1 MKYHCPSGLPDA
13 EEKAVQRLAV
23 AAYRALDCRGWSRAD
38 LIIRHSDR
46 KPFLIEMNTSPGMT
60 THSLVPMAARAVGLS
75 YEALCAHL
83 IASAALDPQGK
94 GGKAARNERTQRHRL
109 SMLLRQP
116 APPSTAPTSALP
128 VDVRLMNAIAMVVFT
143 LALVAL
149 LAAGLAWAARRP
161 QFQFGDVRLEGDL
174 QRNSVTTVRANAMPH
189 LAGNFFTMDL
199 AKTRAAFEQ
208 VPWVR
213 HAVVRRVWPNRLVV
227 ALEEH
232 QPVALWEGD
241 ENSDKM
247 VNSHG
252 EVFEANVGDVEDDSL
267 PQFAGP
273 DGTSA
278 QVLDMYRRLQP
289 LFAAHGRRDDRA
301 AAVGPRQLEDGP
313 RRRRDRRAR
322 PRHAGRSG
330 GAHDA
335 LHPHGAAGVA
345 QVPRSAGE
353 RGPEARRGLCS
364 EVEGV
369 VGER

>member
-1 MKYHCPSGLPDA
+1 
-13 EEKAVQRLAV
+13 
-23 AAYRALDCRGWSRAD
+23 
-38 LIIRHSDR
+38 
-46 KPFLIEMNTSPGMT
+46 
-60 THSLVPMAARAVGLS
+60 
-75 YEALCAHL
+75 
-83 IASAALDPQGK
+83 
-94 GGKAARNERTQRHRL
+94 
-109 SMLLRQP
+109 MLLRQP
-116 APPSTAPTSALP
+116 ATPTAAPASALP
-128 VDVRLMNAIAMVVFT
+128 VDVRLMNAIAVGVFA

-149 LAAGLAWAARRP
+149 VAAGFAWVARRP

-199 AKTRAAFEQ
+199 GRARAAFEQ

-213 HAVVRRVWPNRLVV
+213 RAVVRRVWPDKLVV

-289 LFAAHGRRDDRA
+289 MFAAMDAEVTALRLSGRGSWKVDLDDG
-301 AAVGPRQLEDGP
+301 AAVELGRGTQEEVAERTTRFIRTLPQVLHKFNAPLESADL
-313 RRRRDRRAR
+313 
-322 PRHAGRSG
+322 RHAEGYAVKLKGLSVN
-330 GAHDA
+330 ADA
-335 LHPHGAAGVA
+335 KQP
-345 QVPRSAGE
+345 QQPS
-353 RGPEARRGLCS
+353 S
-364 EVEGV
+364 QQ
-369 VGER
+369 

>member
-1 MKYHCPSGLPDA
+1 
-13 EEKAVQRLAV
+13 
-23 AAYRALDCRGWSRAD
+23 
-38 LIIRHSDR
+38 
-46 KPFLIEMNTSPGMT
+46 
-60 THSLVPMAARAVGLS
+60 
-75 YEALCAHL
+75 
-83 IASAALDPQGK
+83 
-94 GGKAARNERTQRHRL
+94 
-109 SMLLRQP
+109 MLLRQP
-116 APPSTAPTSALP
+116 VTPTVAPASAMP

-199 AKTRAAFEQ
+199 GRTRAAFEQ

-227 ALEEH
+227 SLEEH
-232 QPVALWEGD
+232 QPVALWAGD

-267 PQFAGP
+267 PQFGGP

-278 QVLDMYRRLQP
+278 QVLVMYRRLQP
-289 LFAAHGRRDDRA
+289 MFAGMDAEVTALRLSGRGSWKVDLDNGATIELGRGTQEEVTERTTRFIRTVPQVLHKFHA
-301 AAVGPRQLEDGP
+301 PLESADL
-313 RRRRDRRAR
+313 
-322 PRHAGRSG
+322 RHAEGYAVKLKGLSV
-330 GAHDA
+330 AADA
-335 LHPHGAAGVA
+335 KQP
-345 QVPRSAGE
+345 QQPS
-353 RGPEARRGLCS
+353 S
-364 EVEGV
+364 QQ
-369 VGER
+369 

>member
-1 MKYHCPSGLPDA
+1 
-13 EEKAVQRLAV
+13 
-23 AAYRALDCRGWSRAD
+23 
-38 LIIRHSDR
+38 
-46 KPFLIEMNTSPGMT
+46 
-60 THSLVPMAARAVGLS
+60 
-75 YEALCAHL
+75 
-83 IASAALDPQGK
+83 
-94 GGKAARNERTQRHRL
+94 
-109 SMLLRQP
+109 MLLRQP
-116 APPSTAPTSALP
+116 ATPTAAPASALP
-128 VDVRLMNAIAMVVFT
+128 VDVRLMNAIAVGVFA

-149 LAAGLAWAARRP
+149 VAAGFAWVARRP

-199 AKTRAAFEQ
+199 GRARAAFEQ

-213 HAVVRRVWPNRLVV
+213 RAVVRRVWPDKLVV

-273 DGTSA
+273 EGTSA

-289 LFAAHGRRDDRA
+289 MFAAMDAEVTALRLSGRGSWKVDLDDG
-301 AAVGPRQLEDGP
+301 AAVELGRGTQEEVAERTTRFIRTLPQVLHKFNAPLESADL
-313 RRRRDRRAR
+313 
-322 PRHAGRSG
+322 RHAEGYAVKLKGLSVN
-330 GAHDA
+330 ADA
-335 LHPHGAAGVA
+335 KQP
-345 QVPRSAGE
+345 QQPS
-353 RGPEARRGLCS
+353 S
-364 EVEGV
+364 QQ
-369 VGER
+369 